1 MMTSNAVE
9 ATGRRSRLAA
19 MPWRVRVCVIFLV
32 ALVVVALFSLI
43 VSPHDP
49 NAQDL
54 PGRLQGPGAEHWLG
68 TDALGRD
75 VLSRVLAGARVSLLI
90 ALAAGG
96 FGALIGVTLA
106 LVSGYFGGRTDSIVM
121 GWVEAQT
128 SLPFIVLAITVASI
142 LGPNLRNLIIAL
154 VVTGWV
160 FYARVVRAE
169 VMSVTTREYIA
180 AAKVGGQTHGSI
192 MLREVLPNVAG
203 AVAVITTQEVPRL
216 ILTAAALSFLGLG
229 VQPPTADWGNMIA
242 EGKSYVVVA
251 PWLTLAPGLLIVGFA
266 VAFSTIGDWLRDV
279 FDPQSTAL

>member
-1 MMTSNAVE
+1 MTG
-9 ATGRRSRLAA
+9 TKTRTRRIADLWAR
-19 MPWRVRVCVIFLV
+19 MPWRVRICVAFLILLIV
-32 ALVVVALFSLI
+32 AALVTLVI
-43 VSPHDP
+43 SPHDP
-49 NAQDL
+49 NAQNL
-54 PGRLQGPGAEHWLG
+54 EGRLQPPGAEHWFG

-75 VLSRVLAGARVSLLI
+75 VFSRVLAGARVALVI
-90 ALAAGG
+90 ALVAGG

-106 LVSGYFGGRTDSIVM
+106 MLSGYFGGRTDGIIM

-169 VMSVTTREYIA
+169 VMSVSTREYISA
-180 AAKVGGQTHGSI
+180 ARVGGQRHGSI
-192 MLREVLPNVAG
+192 VMREVMPNVAG
-203 AVAVITTQEVPRL
+203 SIAVITTQEVPRL

-229 VQPPTADWGNMIA
+229 VQPPTADWGNMIS
-242 EGKSYVVVA
+242 EGKTYVVA
-251 PWLTLAPGLLIVGFA
+251 AWWLTVVPGAFIVAFA

-279 FDPQSTAL
+279 FDPQSSSV

>member
-1 MMTSNAVE
+1 MMETTTSPMARIRGHIS
-9 ATGRRSRLAA
+9 T
-19 MPWRVRVCVIFLV
+19 MPWRVRVCAGFLILLV
-32 ALVVVALFSLI
+32 LAALVTLVI
-43 VSPHDP
+43 SPHDP
-49 NAQDL
+49 NATNL
-54 PGRLQGPGAEHWLG
+54 SNRLEAPGAEHWFG

-75 VLSRVLAGARVSLLI
+75 VFSRVLAGTRVALMI
-90 ALAAGG
+90 ALVAGG
-96 FGALIGVTLA
+96 FGAVIGVSLA
-106 LVSGYFGGRTDSIVM
+106 LLSGYFGGRTDSIIM

-169 VMSVTTREYIA
+169 VMSVSTREYIA
-180 AAKVGGQTHGSI
+180 AAKVGGQRHGSI
-192 MLREVLPNVAG
+192 MLREVMPNVAG

-251 PWLTLAPGLLIVGFA
+251 WWLTVVPGLFIVAFA
-266 VAFSTIGDWLRDV
+266 VAFSTIGDWLRDL
-279 FDPQSTAL
+279 FDPQSDAV